1 MSAVGPGGADW
12 DDIYL
17 GDGTDT
23 EPFDHQLL
31 ADALDRE
38 PGRVLDLG
46 CGGGGN
52 AIGLARRGW
61 TATGLDSSP
70 KAISSA
76 RISAAN
82 AGVQV
87 RFLLEDMTTWMPD
100 AAYDLVLSLF
110 ALPPRGAV
118 RTALLSRC
126 KLALAPGG
134 MLIVGE
140 WERMDGHREPYVT
153 PGELTEALW
162 GLDILRVE
170 SVNADPELDDRCSGL
185 RHWRAVLATARLRA

>member
-1 MSAVGPGGADW
+1 MSTVGPGGADW
-12 DDIYL
+12 EEIYI

-23 EPFDHQLL
+23 EPFDDLLL
-31 ADALDRE
+31 ADVLDRE

-52 AIGLARRGW
+52 TIELARRGW
-61 TATGLDSSP
+61 IATGLDSSP

-76 RISAAN
+76 RISAAK

-100 AAYDLVLSLF
+100 GVYDLVLSLF
-110 ALPPRGAV
+110 ALPPRGAG
-118 RTALLSRC
+118 RIALLSRC

-140 WERMDGHREPYVT
+140 WESTDGHQENYVT
-153 PGELTEALW
+153 PAELTQDLSELE
-162 GLDILRVE
+162 ILRVE
-170 SVNADPELDDRCSGL
+170 SVNADPEPDSRHAGL
-185 RHWRAVLATARLRA
+185 RRWRAVLATARLRA

>member
-1 MSAVGPGGADW
+1 MSTVGPGGADW
-12 DDIYL
+12 DEIYL

-23 EPFDHQLL
+23 EPFDHHLL

-38 PGRVLDLG
+38 PGTALDLG

-52 AIGLARRGW
+52 TIGLARRGW
-61 TATGLDSSP
+61 IATGLDSSP

-76 RISAAN
+76 RISAAD
-82 AGVQV
+82 ADVQV
-87 RFLLEDMTTWMPD
+87 RFLLDDMTTWMPD
-100 AAYDLVLSLF
+100 GVYDLVLSLF
-110 ALPPRGAV
+110 ALPPRGPD

-140 WERMDGHREPYVT
+140 WERTDGHQKPYIT
-153 PGELTEALW
+153 PRELTEALS
-162 GLDILRVE
+162 GLEILRVE
-170 SVNADPELDDRCSGL
+170 LVNADPELDSRHSGL
-185 RHWRAVLATARLRA
+185 RRWRAVVATARLA

>member
-1 MSAVGPGGADW
+1 MSTVGPGGADW
-12 DDIYL
+12 EDIYI

-23 EPFDHQLL
+23 EPFDDLLL
-31 ADALDRE
+31 ADVLDRE
-38 PGRVLDLG
+38 PGTALDLG

-52 AIGLARRGW
+52 AIGLAQRGW
-61 TATGLDSSP
+61 IATGLDSSP

-76 RISAAN
+76 RITAAR

-87 RFLLEDMTTWMPD
+87 RFLLEDMTTWVPD
-100 AAYDLVLSLF
+100 GVYDLVLSLF
-110 ALPPRGAV
+110 ALPPRGPA

-140 WERMDGHREPYVT
+140 WESTDGHQENDVT
-153 PGELTEALW
+153 PTELTQALSE
-162 GLDILRVE
+162 LEILRVE
-170 SVNADPELDDRCSGL
+170 SVNADPEPDRRQAGL
-185 RHWRAVLATARLRA
+185 RRWQAVLATARLRA